1 MILEVAILNV
11 RSGLEREFEVAFSQ
25 ASPIIGSMPGHI
37 SHQLQRCLETST
49 RYVLLVNWNSLEA
62 HTVGDSAAHPN
73 ISAGSN
79 CCITSMILFLLSSTM
94 HWSQKMRPKPVVNRT
109 RRFSASTWPMSA
121 RRAGYLAC

>member
-37 SHQLQRCLETST
+37 SHQLQRCLETSN

-62 HTVGDSAAHPN
+62 HTVGFR
-73 ISAGSN
+73 GSPEYQRWKQ
-79 CCITSMILFLLSSTM
+79 LL
-94 HWSQKMRPKPVVNRT
+94 HHFYDPFPVVEHYALVAQN
-109 RRFSASTWPMSA
+109 AA
-121 RRAGYLAC
+121 